1 MTSGSFESNG
11 PETVSRT
18 LTLSPSLIRGPF
30 PGQQTLHLR
39 CDPVAPAWTGFP
51 WPGFRAGHGT
61 WRMTG
66 PESRPCPWW
75 GIAAV
80 GSLSP
85 DCVESASHRR
95 KGDICRGG
103 RNWGERDHRH
113 LPLMSCAAK
122 AGVGAAETSSQ
133 SRRRKCVPAVQHS
146 PSSWGSESKDTRPR
160 SGARSL
166 GRTWRRCR
174 R

>member
-39 CDPVAPAWTGFP
+39 CDPVAPARTGFP

-66 PESRPCPWW
+66 PESCPCPGW

-103 RNWGERDHRH
+103 RNWGERDHRR

-133 SRRRKCVPAVQHS
+133 SHRRKCVPPVQHS
-146 PSSWGSESKDTRPR
+146 PSSWRSESKDTRPR